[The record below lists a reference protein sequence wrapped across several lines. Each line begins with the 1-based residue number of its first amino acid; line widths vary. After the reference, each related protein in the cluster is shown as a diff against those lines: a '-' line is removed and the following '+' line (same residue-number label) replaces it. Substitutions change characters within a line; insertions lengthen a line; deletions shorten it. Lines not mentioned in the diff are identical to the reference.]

1 MNPTVNPQDLRTHK
15 RLQTRVRV
23 DFKLV
28 GTSAAIKGMP
38 YREAVTKDISAGGVF
53 IELLDSHITAQR
65 DSVVDDFL
73 IFKSQID
80 MMISLPVRDEAIHA
94 IGKAV
99 WIEKQ
104 VPGRDYRHGIAISFT
119 EITQDERHFIDQYV
133 LSKI

>member
-1 MNPTVNPQDLRTHK
+1 
-15 RLQTRVRV
+15 V